1 MKRIVFL
8 LIAGLAMSTFQAQ
21 TITDGLRYSV
31 DNTLGN
37 ARFTAM
43 SGAFGALG
51 GELSAIALNP
61 AGSAVFLNN
70 NGTFSTTID
79 DFSSEANYFG
89 TVTSSGETDFNIASA
104 GMVFVFPNYGENS
117 VFKKFTLGLNF
128 NQTQN
133 FDNDL
138 FFRGTGNTS
147 VAEFFLQQAQGVP
160 LNLLQTQEGESIS
173 DLYAFLGRN
182 EGVAAQ
188 NAFLGY
194 QGFIIDPLE
203 ENPNN
208 SQYISN
214 VADGNFNQEYSFYTR
229 GYQGKYT
236 LNLGTQ
242 IGDRIFLGM
251 NLNTHSILYDEFN
264 FLRESNSNNGS
275 SVSLIGFENQLR
287 VRGTGFSMQFGGIAK
302 VTEAFRV
309 GLTYDT
315 PTWYDISEETVQY
328 LETRRQQGPTTV
340 TTVVDPRVINVFAT
354 YNLNSPGRWG
364 LSAAYVFGS
373 QGLISFD
380 YAYRDFSNIKFK
392 PTGDPYFAGL
402 NGDINNRLRGVSSI
416 RIGGEYRWNQL
427 SLRGGYRYESS
438 PYADKTTVGDL
449 NGYSAGLGY
458 NFGLFSLEFG
468 WAHSSQDRNQ
478 QLYTVGLTDSARV
491 TTRLN
496 SYVFTIA
503 TTL

>member
-1 MKRIVFL
+1 MKRILFL
-8 LIAGLAMSTFQAQ
+8 LIAGFALSSVKAQ
-21 TITDGLRYSV
+21 IISDGLRYST
-31 DNTLGN
+31 DNTIGN
-37 ARFTAM
+37 ARYTAM

-51 GELSAIALNP
+51 GELSAIAINP

-70 NGTFSTTID
+70 NATFSTTVD
-79 DFSSEANYFG
+79 DFKSESNYFG
-89 TVTSSGETDFNIASA
+89 TVTESGQSDFNIASA
-104 GMVFVFPNYGENS
+104 GMVFVFPNYGES
-117 VFKKFTLGLNF
+117 SAFKKFTLGLNF

-147 VAEFFLQQAQGVP
+147 VAEYFLQQAQGVP

-194 QGFIIDPLE
+194 QGFIIDPVE

-208 SQYISN
+208 TLYVSN
-214 VADGNFNQEYSFYTR
+214 VADGAFAQEYSFYTR

-242 IGDRIFLGM
+242 VGERFFLGM
-251 NLNTHSILYDEFN
+251 NLNTHSILYDEWN
-264 FLRESNSNNGS
+264 YLRETNGNNGS
-275 SVSLIGFENQLR
+275 SVSLIGFENQLS
-287 VRGTGFSMQFGGIAK
+287 VRGNGFSMQFGGIAK
-302 VTEAFRV
+302 VTEAFRL

-315 PTWYDISEETVQY
+315 PTWYSIREETVQY
-328 LETRRQQGPTTV
+328 LETRRQDGANTV
-340 TTVVDPRVINVFAT
+340 TTIVDPRVINVFAE
-354 YNLNSPGRWG
+354 YDMNSPGRLG
-364 LSAAYVFGS
+364 ISGAYVFGGA
-373 QGLISFD
+373 GLISVD
-380 YAYRDFSNIKFK
+380 YSYRNMSNIKFK
-392 PTGDPYFAGL
+392 PTSDPAFAGL
-402 NGDINNRLRGVSSI
+402 NSDINNRLGGVSSF
-416 RIGGEYRWNQL
+416 RIGGEYRLNQL

-438 PYADKTTVGDL
+438 PYKDGNTVGDL
-449 NGYSAGLGY
+449 NGYSLGLGY

-496 SYVFTIA
+496 SYVFTLA